1 MMGIF
6 CTKFAAGVALAQQ
19 PALAQSAAFGW
30 ASSALYGTLSGV
42 FLGRA
47 ARLWRLALPTLGAAP
62 AVA

>member
-1 MMGIF
+1 MMGIL

-19 PALAQSAAFGW
+19 PALAQSVAFGW
-30 ASSALYGTLSGV
+30 AVSAPYGALSGI

-62 AVA
+62 AIA